1 MKHLFA
7 FFLLVASLRL
17 QAQAPDTSL
26 SQYAG
31 KYIFPAGSP
40 AQFAEVSLVNAELV
54 ISAAIGSTTLE
65 RLSVDSFKMAEYSG
79 GVRFI
84 RNSSQQISG
93 IYVALVEMGVDLT
106 GEKETAVGRPADP
119 SSALQPL
126 SKPRYIA
133 AGKFDIQAHQG
144 GCGLYP
150 CNTVPAF
157 INAVKL
163 GVATLE
169 LDCVISKDRKVLVS
183 HDQFMNFSIRTP
195 DGKDIITRDNQ
206 RGFNIYN
213 MSYDSV
219 RRYDAGSRPNPEF
232 AQQKKMVIWKPLLS
246 EVFDSVENYIADK
259 KLLPVKYNIEIKS
272 LAGDNV
278 FHPEPEVFTDLVV
291 NEIQSKHLSS
301 RVLIQSF
308 DVRVLKYLHQKYPE
322 LALSYLVGNSASVA
336 DNIKRLGFV
345 PDVYSPEFKL
355 VTAETVKHVAA
366 LNSCLIPWT
375 VDNDGDIQRIIALGV
390 DGIIS
395 NYPNRVLSAAQKDKT
410 GKVK

>member
-1 MKHLFA
+1 MKQLFA
-7 FFLLVASLRL
+7 FFLLAISLQV
-17 QAQAPDTSL
+17 QAQVPDTSL

-65 RLSVDSFKMAEYSG
+65 RLWVDSFKMVEYSG
-79 GVRFI
+79 GVKFLR
-84 RNSSQQISG
+84 SASQQVTG
-93 IYVALVEMGVDLT
+93 IYVALAEMGLTLT
-106 GEKETAVGRPADP
+106 GEKEAVAAKPADT
-119 SSALQPL
+119 SFALQPL

-169 LDCVISKDRKVLVS
+169 LDCVISKDRKVVVS
-183 HDQFMNFSIRTP
+183 HDQFMNFAIRTP
-195 DGKDIITRDNQ
+195 EGKDIITRDNQ
-206 RGFNIYN
+206 RGFNIYT

-232 AQQKKMVIWKPLLS
+232 AQQKKMAAYKPLLS
-246 EVFDSVENYIADK
+246 EVFDSVENYVAAK
-259 KLLPVKYNIEIKS
+259 KLSPVKYNIEIKS

-291 NEIQSKHLSS
+291 KEIENKHLSD

-308 DVRVLKYLHQKYPE
+308 DVRALQYLHRKYPE
-322 LALSYLVGNSASVA
+322 LALSYLVGNAASVE

-355 VTAETVKHVAA
+355 VTAETVQRIAA

-375 VDNDGDIQRIIALGV
+375 VDGDGDIQRIMGLGV

-395 NYPNRVLSAAQKDKT
+395 NYPNRVLSAVQRSKT